1 MAERIAEHFEL
12 WEVLSEGEDRLEL
25 IGTELKRARVTLE
38 LSFQAHAPLSDV
50 NIGSVHEP
58 MRIAALN
65 EVKQTIVLCEQLDI
79 ELMTFHPG
87 FVNGVAFLDRQRTL
101 DATRQSVIEIA
112 EFAEAHSVV
121 AALENLPANINA
133 SCSKA
138 SELTEVADGT
148 GVSLCF
154 DMGHANTA
162 GELDSM
168 LALSTRFRNVHLHN
182 NEGKWDQ
189 HNRIDEGT
197 ADLDKVISALR
208 RSYNGNYV
216 IESLDLQEGVESKAV
231 LEKILS

>member
-12 WEVLSEGEDRLEL
+12 WEVLSEGEDRLEF
-25 IGTELKRARVTLE
+25 IGADLKRARADLG

-65 EVKQTIVLCEQLDI
+65 EIKQTIVLCGQLEI

-87 FVNGVAFLDRQRTL
+87 FVNGVAFLDRRMTL
-101 DATRQSVIEIA
+101 EATRRSVIEIV

-162 GELDSM
+162 GELDDM
-168 LALSTRFRNVHLHN
+168 LALSSRFRNVHLHN
-182 NEGKWDQ
+182 NEGQWDQ
-189 HNRIDEGT
+189 HSRIDDGT
-197 ADLDKVISALR
+197 ADLGRVINALR
-208 RSYNGNYV
+208 DSYDGNYV
-216 IESLDLQEGVESKAV
+216 IESLDLPQGIESKMV
-231 LEKILS
+231 LDRMLS